1 MKKILVSMMMLMAI
15 SVAHAQVAND
25 EFTKEINRTIE
36 LSNTAKNFRETM
48 TQQMH
53 TLVDQGHFQADNLD
67 AMVKEIE
74 AYALPLM
81 EKKLI
86 DIYREHFT
94 LEEIKQINAYLSS
107 PVGRKATSL
116 VPKLAAEGM
125 KVMQN
130 PEAQQKIQEI
140 LLRYVKK

>member
-1 MKKILVSMMMLMAI
+1 MKKILVSMMLLMAMAA
-15 SVAHAQVAND
+15 AHAQVAKD

-74 AYALPLM
+74 AYALPLL
-81 EKKLI
+81 EKKLT

-94 LEEIKQINAYLSS
+94 LEEIKQINAYLS
-107 PVGRKATSL
+107 
-116 VPKLAAEGM
+116 
-125 KVMQN
+125 
-130 PEAQQKIQEI
+130 
-140 LLRYVKK
+140 